1 MYRYDSGTKDVQN
14 RQTDKTMNKKAKF
27 GFDSGQQSQNKKS
40 KKNHG
45 YATAQKII
53 YLLQVEVITRL

>member
-1 MYRYDSGTKDVQN
+1 MCHYDSGTKDVQN

-27 GFDSGQQSQNKKS
+27 DSDSGRQSQNKKS

-45 YATAQKII
+45 YAIAQIFI
-53 YLLQVEVITRL
+53 YLLQVEVRL